1 VQARRVQTRAITVT
15 TRASKACADAGD
27 HGEDACKYGVG
38 RRGRARSRRVQVR
51 RGQTRAFKV
60 KKRASKACADAVV
73 ERALQALE
81 AAALRT
87 IDAFRAQEVSNTLH
101 IMAKS
106 RYRPWDRAIKVKTHA
121 STECADAVD
130 QGADACKQG
139 VCSRG
144 RSR

>member
-1 VQARRVQTRAITVT
+1 MGARG
-15 TRASKACADAGD
+15 ASELCTLI
-27 HGEDACKYGVG
+27 E
-38 RRGRARSRRVQVR
+38 ARLAEFNHVNVATAFRMLLQSRRDGGS
-51 RGQTRAFKV
+51 RG
-60 KKRASKACADAVV
+60 VV
-73 ERALQALE
+73 ERAMQALE
-81 AAALRT
+81 AATLQK